1 MKLSWPLVAVLF
13 AVALLAG
20 GAYLATRQTAT
31 SPNERDPSAIRNSS
45 QPASAVDPSHKTSP
59 SLPAEQLPDR
69 HTSSPR
75 DHNIITSSDQ
85 DESRD
90 FSGVTTIDPAKPTPS
105 AAPEATSESKK
116 KSTAPLPLV
125 FQPVDPRSFK
135 ITPDQQEVIDQL
147 QQSFL
152 DEIGGENQNPNDPHY
167 RERWEQATWLINQ
180 QLKAQLGQQFFF
192 QYQMAAGEE
201 K

>member
-1 MKLSWPLVAVLF
+1 MKLTWPLVAVLF

-31 SPNERDPSAIRNSS
+31 SPNERDPSVTRSGS
-45 QPASAVDPSHKTSP
+45 QGASAVDPDHKNSP
-59 SLPAEQLPDR
+59 PLPAKELPGR
-69 HTSSPR
+69 QASSSR
-75 DHNIITSSDQ
+75 DHNINTSSDQ

-105 AAPEATSESKK
+105 AAPEATPEPKK

-135 ITPDQQEVIDQL
+135 ITPDQQEIIDQL

-152 DEIGGENQNPNDPHY
+152 DEIGGENQNPNDPQY
-167 RERWEQATWLINQ
+167 RERWEQAKWLIDQ
-180 QLKAQLGQQFFF
+180 KLKAQLGQQFFL
-192 QYQMAAGEE
+192 QYQMAPGEE

>member
-1 MKLSWPLVAVLF
+1 MKLTWPLVAVLF

-31 SPNERDPSAIRNSS
+31 SRNERDRNNS
-45 QPASAVDPSHKTSP
+45 QPGSAVDPSHKISP
-59 SLPAEQLPDR
+59 SLAAEKLPDR
-69 HTSSPR
+69 HTSAPR
-75 DHNIITSSDQ
+75 DHNISTSSDQ

-105 AAPEATSESKK
+105 APPEATPASKK

-152 DEIGGENQNPNDPHY
+152 DEIGGDNQNPNDPQY
-167 RERWEQATWLINQ
+167 RVRWEQARWLIDQ
-180 QLKAQLGQQFFF
+180 KLKAQLGQQFFL
-192 QYQMAAGEE
+192 QYQMAPGEE